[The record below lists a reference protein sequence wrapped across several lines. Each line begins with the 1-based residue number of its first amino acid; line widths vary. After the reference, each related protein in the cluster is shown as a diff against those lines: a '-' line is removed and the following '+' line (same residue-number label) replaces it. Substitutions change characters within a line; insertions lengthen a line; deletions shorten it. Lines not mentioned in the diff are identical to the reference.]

1 MQKEQPV
8 SVYKVMQD
16 ESAFTSLK
24 DLTRSYI
31 AQSSYLSSACCNN
44 IIFLCTIVVALLVNV
59 EICSSSCSIV
69 SMLDQLARYGP
80 TLDVPQ
86 LAIMQMFR

>member
-1 MQKEQPV
+1 
-8 SVYKVMQD
+8 MQD

-59 EICSSSCSIV
+59 EICSSSCSHLSI
-69 SMLDQLARYGP
+69 LDELASYGH
-80 TLDVPQ
+80 TLDLPKLCQHTNV
-86 LAIMQMFR
+86 